1 MKRYFKSNIH
11 SLRVDKELKMFLD
24 SLTNANRFVIQILKD
39 TQEYKIFKRKL
50 DNLNDKNQPSL
61 F

>member
-1 MKRYFKSNIH
+1 MKKYFKSNIH

-24 SLTNANRFVIQILKD
+24 NLTNANQFVIQILKD